1 MLLTIS
7 RKYVVILI
15 ISKSNYNVHSEAFEM
30 KISLVNWYISFIS
43 KAMLA
48 SETIVIIKLL
58 LYFALFYTYTQ
69 LKFQC
74 FLVEKL
80 YRCIPNGQVVL
91 EFLEICRMLQPLL
104 K

>member
-1 MLLTIS
+1 MLLTIT

-15 ISKSNYNVHSEAFEM
+15 ISESNYNVHSEAFEM

-48 SETIVIIKLL
+48 SEPIVIIKLL
-58 LYFALFYTYTQ
+58 LYFALFYTQ

-80 YRCIPNGQVVL
+80 YRCIPKGQVVL
-91 EFLEICRMLQPLL
+91 EYLEICRMLQPLL

>member
-1 MLLTIS
+1 MLLTIT

-15 ISKSNYNVHSEAFEM
+15 ISESNYNVHSEAFEM

-48 SETIVIIKLL
+48 SEPIVIIKLL
-58 LYFALFYTYTQ
+58 LYFALFYTQ

-80 YRCIPNGQVVL
+80 YHSVYS
-91 EFLEICRMLQPLL
+91 
-104 K
+104 